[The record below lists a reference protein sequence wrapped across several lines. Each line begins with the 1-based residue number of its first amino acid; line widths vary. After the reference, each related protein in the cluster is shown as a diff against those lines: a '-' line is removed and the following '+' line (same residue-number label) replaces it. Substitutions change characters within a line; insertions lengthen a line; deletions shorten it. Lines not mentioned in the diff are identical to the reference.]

1 MGVVLATVTQPSTTL
16 PHQPTPQADTAMV
29 AMVAMVAMAA
39 DAALEAGFGLA
50 SSAVPSQA
58 PHSAAAG
65 HRLTT
70 LATTA
75 VGVAAAAA
83 VAVKPSR
90 PVHAQHL
97 AMEALADDKAKPTG
111 DKYQFM

>member
-1 MGVVLATVTQPSTTL
+1 
-16 PHQPTPQADTAMV
+16 
-29 AMVAMVAMAA
+29 MVAMVAMAA

-65 HRLTT
+65 HRPTT
-70 LATTA
+70 LATAAAVATA
-75 VGVAAAAA
+75 VGVAAAA
-83 VAVKPSR
+83 VAVQPSH

-97 AMEALADDKAKPTG
+97 AMEALGDDKAKSAG
-111 DKYQFM
+111 DNTIM